1 MLPFTSPRE
10 ALLACPPS
18 PPWNLSSFTVESTL
32 FFPCSRSDLFSF
44 IKVQLSLTLTLSHL
58 MIWYSGLMALF
69 VFFLAKAALAH
80 LPTALSLSV
89 APKPLFP
96 FQQAQYAQVFLLKP
110 APLCMLFAG
119 LGSTNKLAT
128 FLLFSHLT
136 LVLSSPPY
144 PLLIF
149 RFTSNSLADL
159 EGTVLSF
166 SSCSIRLQWVPRY
179 WFLSGN
185 NAADELARRSTLLV
199 PCTIPCSLFFFISRI
214 HLYFFSTGGVVS
226 HCNSLTHRV
235 LQSPPRNL
243 YSYDCYMLSR
253 LRCNRHS
260 LLLSCNLSR
269 IGRIENPSCS
279 AYGHSSLDISH
290 LILYCP
296 AMDSLVTLC
305 LSTTSGPGPGELL
318 SFCGSMVFCHAPIP
332 RMGLGNKQQHC
343 LLFAKTQIM

>member
-185 NAADELARRSTLLV
+185 DTADELARRGALLAPVQSLVVSLLFPFMSTY
-199 PCTIPCSLFFFISRI
+199 IFSR
-214 HLYFFSTGGVVS
+214 TGGVVS
-226 HCNSLTHRV
+226 HCNFLTHRFHGF
-235 LQSPPRNL
+235 PPRNL
-243 YSYDCYMLSR
+243 CFLVMLTVF
-253 LRCNRHS
+253 
-260 LLLSCNLSR
+260 
-269 IGRIENPSCS
+269 
-279 AYGHSSLDISH
+279 
-290 LILYCP
+290 
-296 AMDSLVTLC
+296 SLVFTAMNTAYC
-305 LSTTSGPGPGELL
+305 
-318 SFCGSMVFCHAPIP
+318 
-332 RMGLGNKQQHC
+332 
-343 LLFAKTQIM
+343 